1 LGTRPFDGSL
11 ADAQGIIE
19 VDKSTFGGC
28 AYTAEY
34 ICALESDPD
43 RCVWIAE
50 QDERVVGFVSA
61 FPTHSLAASRWEVDE
76 LAVRP
81 EAQGQGLGGELVM
94 RAVGAGRRHAGLT
107 VARALV
113 AARNLA
119 SQRSF
124 TKNGFAPV
132 ASMDLLLYRVSGR
145 VPRPPQ
151 GGLPVVRDAQP
162 DDVDAIAR
170 LGGGASDRVEWLIS
184 RSGNLYCIAGGDAG
198 SGCMELVPVRTLQYR
213 GYWIESLAVAGSRSV
228 AMALFNAAVERAKS
242 DDTIDEVG
250 CLVSTTDSVLRA
262 ASVGEGFRAMGEYVS
277 MVLELGTP

>member
-1 LGTRPFDGSL
+1 MFGGSL
-11 ADAQGIIE
+11 ADAQGIVE

-34 ICALESDPD
+34 IRALESDSG

-81 EAQGQGLGGELVM
+81 EAQGQGLGSELVR
-94 RAVGAGRRHAGLT
+94 RAVGEGKMRAGLS

-113 AARNLA
+113 AANNGA
-119 SQRSF
+119 SQRVF
-124 TKNGFAPV
+124 KKNGFAPAAV
-132 ASMDLLLYRVSGR
+132 VDLFLYRVTGR

-151 GGLPVVRDAQP
+151 DGLPAVRDARQE
-162 DDVDAIAR
+162 DAEGIAR
-170 LGGGASDRVEWLIS
+170 LCGAATDRVEWLIAQS
-184 RSGNLYCIAGGDAG
+184 CNVYGVVGEGADFRGY
-198 SGCMELVPVRTLQYR
+198 MELVAVRTLQYR
-213 GYWIESLAVAGSRSV
+213 GYWIESLAAARSHSV
-228 AMALFNAAVERAKS
+228 ALALFNAAVERAKS

-250 CLVSTTDSVLRA
+250 CLVSTTESLLHA
-262 ASVGEGFRAMGEYVS
+262 AAVSEGFRRVGEYVS
-277 MVLELGTP
+277 FARELSML